1 MSGLLSSCFETLI
14 KASLFYLISDYTE
27 AQFHITPENM
37 LRCTHVDKEAH
48 QEFLLVNSQKF
59 TES

>member
-1 MSGLLSSCFETLI
+1 M
-14 KASLFYLISDYTE
+14 E

-37 LRCTHVDKEAH
+37 LRCTHVDKDAR

-59 TES
+59 PES